1 MRLVLF
7 YSMDLN
13 MKGLSVLGSTGSIGT
28 QTLDVVRAHPDKLK
42 IVGLAANSN
51 YKLLLNQIEEFKPQ
65 FVYLNTYN
73 TALNNLPDCVQVVND
88 ISELI
93 INGQVEI
100 VVTATTGYASVIPT
114 LAAVDLGIDIALANK
129 ESIVMLGPILMNK
142 IEKSSSSLLPLDSE
156 PSAIWQCIRGENS
169 PPEKLLITAS
179 GGAFRDVDIKELKNV
194 NKNDAL
200 KHPTWNMGAK
210 ITVDSATMMNKA
222 FEVIEAKWLFNVDW
236 DQIEVAIHPESIIHS
251 MVEFEDG
258 VTKAQLSVPDM
269 RLPIQHALFFPER
282 IKSSEP
288 NRFRPTDTK
297 QLTFKEIDRERY
309 PCFHMAIDY
318 AKRGD
323 TWPSAL
329 CGADEGAVDKFLE
342 GSISFVEIES
352 VIKHVMELHRPYK
365 NPNVDQIIDSYR
377 WAKTQVEE
385 LIGTKTG
392 TPL

>member
-1 MRLVLF
+1 
-7 YSMDLN
+7 

-73 TALNNLPDCVQVVND
+73 TALNNLPDCVHVVDD
-88 ISELI
+88 ISDLI

-169 PPEKLLITAS
+169 TPEKLLITAS
-179 GGAFRDVDIKELKNV
+179 GGAFRDVDIKKLKNV
-194 NKNDAL
+194 TKSDAL

-236 DQIEVAIHPESIIHS
+236 DQIEVVIHPESIIHS
-251 MVEFEDG
+251 CLLY
-258 VTKAQLSVPDM
+258 TS
-269 RLPIQHALFFPER
+269 
-282 IKSSEP
+282 
-288 NRFRPTDTK
+288 
-297 QLTFKEIDRERY
+297 
-309 PCFHMAIDY
+309 
-318 AKRGD
+318 
-323 TWPSAL
+323 PSPR
-329 CGADEGAVDKFLE
+329 D
-342 GSISFVEIES
+342 
-352 VIKHVMELHRPYK
+352 
-365 NPNVDQIIDSYR
+365 
-377 WAKTQVEE
+377 
-385 LIGTKTG
+385 
-392 TPL
+392 

>member
-1 MRLVLF
+1 
-7 YSMDLN
+7 

-73 TALNNLPDCVQVVND
+73 TALNNIPDCVHVVND

-169 PPEKLLITAS
+169 HPEKLLITAS

-194 NKNDAL
+194 TKNDAL

-365 NPNVDQIIDSYR
+365 DPNVDQIIDAYR

-392 TPL
+392 TPS

>member
-1 MRLVLF
+1 
-7 YSMDLN
+7 

-73 TALNNLPDCVQVVND
+73 TALNNLPDCVHVVDD
-88 ISELI
+88 ISDLI

-352 VIKHVMELHRPYK
+352 VIKHVMELHRPCK
-365 NPNVDQIIDSYR
+365 NPNVDQIIDAYR

-392 TPL
+392 TPS

>member
-73 TALNNLPDCVQVVND
+73 TALNNLPDCVHVVND

-352 VIKHVMELHRPYK
+352 VIKHVMELHRPCK
-365 NPNVDQIIDSYR
+365 DPNVDQIIDAYR

-392 TPL
+392 TPS

>member
-1 MRLVLF
+1 
-7 YSMDLN
+7 

-73 TALNNLPDCVQVVND
+73 TALNNLPDCVHVVDD
-88 ISELI
+88 ISDLI

-297 QLTFKEIDRERY
+297 QLPFKEIDRERY

-352 VIKHVMELHRPYK
+352 VIKHVMELHRPCK
-365 NPNVDQIIDSYR
+365 NPNVDQIIDTYR
-377 WAKTQVEE
+377 WAKTQVEV

-392 TPL
+392 TLS

>member
-1 MRLVLF
+1 
-7 YSMDLN
+7 

-73 TALNNLPDCVQVVND
+73 TALNNLPDCVHVVDD
-88 ISELI
+88 ISDLI

-100 VVTATTGYASVIPT
+100 VVTATTGYASIIPT

-236 DQIEVAIHPESIIHS
+236 DQIEVVIHPESIIHS

-352 VIKHVMELHRPYK
+352 VIKHVMELHRPCK
-365 NPNVDQIIDSYR
+365 NPNVDQIIDAYR
-377 WAKTQVEE
+377 WAKTQVEV

-392 TPL
+392 TPS

>member
-73 TALNNLPDCVQVVND
+73 TALNNLPDCVHVVDD
-88 ISELI
+88 ISDLI

-282 IKSSEP
+282 IKSSKP
-288 NRFRPTDTK
+288 GRFRPIDTK

-352 VIKHVMELHRPYK
+352 VIKHVMELHRPCK
-365 NPNVDQIIDSYR
+365 NPNVDQIIDAYR
-377 WAKTQVEE
+377 WAKTQVEK

-392 TPL
+392 TPS

>member
-1 MRLVLF
+1 
-7 YSMDLN
+7 

-73 TALNNLPDCVQVVND
+73 TALNNLPDCVHVVDD
-88 ISELI
+88 ISDLK

-156 PSAIWQCIRGENS
+156 PSAIWQCIRGESS
-169 PPEKLLITAS
+169 PPDKLLITAS

-352 VIKHVMELHRPYK
+352 VIKHVMELHRPCK
-365 NPNVDQIIDSYR
+365 NPNVDQIIDAYI
-377 WAKTQVEE
+377 WAKTQVEV

-392 TPL
+392 TPS

>member
-1 MRLVLF
+1 
-7 YSMDLN
+7 

-73 TALNNLPDCVQVVND
+73 TALNNLPDCVHVVDD
-88 ISELI
+88 ISDLI

-179 GGAFRDVDIKELKNV
+179 GGAFRDVDINKLKNV
-194 NKNDAL
+194 TKSDAL

-236 DQIEVAIHPESIIHS
+236 DQIEVVIHPESIIHS

-352 VIKHVMELHRPYK
+352 VIKHVMELHRPCK
-365 NPNVDQIIDSYR
+365 NPNVDQIIDAYR
-377 WAKTQVEE
+377 WGKTQVEE
-385 LIGTKTG
+385 LIETKTG

>member
-1 MRLVLF
+1 
-7 YSMDLN
+7 

-73 TALNNLPDCVQVVND
+73 TALNNLPDCVHVVND

-142 IEKSSSSLLPLDSE
+142 IEKSSSGLLPLDSE

-169 PPEKLLITAS
+169 HPEKLLITAS

-194 NKNDAL
+194 TKNDAL

-365 NPNVDQIIDSYR
+365 NPNVDQIIDAYR

-392 TPL
+392 TPS

>member
-1 MRLVLF
+1 
-7 YSMDLN
+7 
-13 MKGLSVLGSTGSIGT
+13 MKGLSVLGSTGSVGT

-73 TALNNLPDCVQVVND
+73 TALNNLPDCVHVVDD
-88 ISELI
+88 ISDLI

-169 PPEKLLITAS
+169 TPEKLLITAS

-352 VIKHVMELHRPYK
+352 VIKHVMELHRPCK
-365 NPNVDQIIDSYR
+365 NPNVDQIIDAYR
-377 WAKTQVEE
+377 WAKTQVEV

-392 TPL
+392 TLS

>member
-1 MRLVLF
+1 
-7 YSMDLN
+7 

-73 TALNNLPDCVQVVND
+73 TALNNLPDCVHVVDD
-88 ISELI
+88 ISDLI

-179 GGAFRDVDIKELKNV
+179 GGAFRDVDIKKLKNV
-194 NKNDAL
+194 TKSDAL

-365 NPNVDQIIDSYR
+365 NPNVDQIIDAYR
-377 WAKTQVEE
+377 WAKMQVEE

>member
-1 MRLVLF
+1 
-7 YSMDLN
+7 

-73 TALNNLPDCVQVVND
+73 TALNNLPDCVHVVND

-169 PPEKLLITAS
+169 HPEKLLITAS

-194 NKNDAL
+194 TKNDAL

-352 VIKHVMELHRPYK
+352 VIKHVMELHRPCK
-365 NPNVDQIIDSYR
+365 NPNVDQIIDAYR
-377 WAKTQVEE
+377 WAKTQVEV

-392 TPL
+392 TPS

>member
-73 TALNNLPDCVQVVND
+73 TALNNLPDCVHVVND

-169 PPEKLLITAS
+169 HPEKLLITAS

-194 NKNDAL
+194 TKNDAL

-365 NPNVDQIIDSYR
+365 NPNVDQILDAYR

-392 TPL
+392 TPS

>member
-73 TALNNLPDCVQVVND
+73 TALNNLPDCVHVVDD
-88 ISELI
+88 ISDLI

-156 PSAIWQCIRGENS
+156 PSAIWQCIRGESS
-169 PPEKLLITAS
+169 PPDKLLITAS
-179 GGAFRDVDIKELKNV
+179 GGAFRDVDIKKLKNV
-194 NKNDAL
+194 TKSDAL

-236 DQIEVAIHPESIIHS
+236 DQIEVVIHPESIIHS

-352 VIKHVMELHRPYK
+352 VIKHVMELHRPCK
-365 NPNVDQIIDSYR
+365 NPNVDQIIDAYR
-377 WAKTQVEE
+377 WAKTQVEV
-385 LIGTKTG
+385 LIETKTG
-392 TPL
+392 TPS

>member
-28 QTLDVVRAHPDKLK
+28 QTLDVVRAHPDKFD

-51 YKLLLNQIEEFKPQ
+51 YKLLLDQIEEFKPQ

-73 TALNNLPDCVQVVND
+73 AALNNLPYGVQVVSHM
-88 ISELI
+88 SELI
-93 INGQVEI
+93 TKGQVKT
-100 VVTATTGYASVIPT
+100 VVTATTGDASVIPT

-129 ESIVMLGPILMNK
+129 ESIVMLGPFLMNK
-142 IEKSSSSLLPLDSE
+142 IEKSASRLLPLDSE
-156 PSAIWQCIRGENS
+156 PSAIWQCIRGEKS
-169 PPEKLLITAS
+169 PPAKLLITAS
-179 GGAFRDVDIKELKNV
+179 GGAFRDVAIKELKNV
-194 NKNDAL
+194 SKNDAL
-200 KHPTWNMGAK
+200 RHPTWKMGAK

-236 DQIEVAIHPESIIHS
+236 DQIEIVIHPESIIHS

-258 VTKAQLSVPDM
+258 VTKAQLSIPDM

-288 NRFRPTDTK
+288 TRFRPTDIK
-297 QLTFKEIDRERY
+297 QLTFREIDQERY

-342 GSISFVEIES
+342 GYISFVEIES
-352 VIKHVMELHRPYK
+352 VIRHVMELHKPCK
-365 NPNVDQIIDSYR
+365 NPNIDQIINASK
-377 WAKTQVEE
+377 WARTQVEE

-392 TPL
+392 TPS

>member
-1 MRLVLF
+1 
-7 YSMDLN
+7 MDLN

-73 TALNNLPDCVQVVND
+73 TALNNLPDCVHVVND

-169 PPEKLLITAS
+169 HPEKLLITAS

-194 NKNDAL
+194 TKNDAL

-365 NPNVDQIIDSYR
+365 DPNVDQIIDAYR

-392 TPL
+392 TPS

>member
-1 MRLVLF
+1 
-7 YSMDLN
+7 

-73 TALNNLPDCVQVVND
+73 TALNNLPDCVHVVDD
-88 ISELI
+88 ISDLI
-93 INGQVEI
+93 INDQVEI

-156 PSAIWQCIRGENS
+156 PSAIWQCIRGESS
-169 PPEKLLITAS
+169 PPDKLLITAS
-179 GGAFRDVDIKELKNV
+179 GGAFRDVDIKKLKNV
-194 NKNDAL
+194 TKSDAL

-352 VIKHVMELHRPYK
+352 VIKHVMELHRPCK
-365 NPNVDQIIDSYR
+365 NPNVDQIIDAYR
-377 WAKTQVEE
+377 WAKTQVEV
-385 LIGTKTG
+385 LIETKTG

>member
-1 MRLVLF
+1 
-7 YSMDLN
+7 

-73 TALNNLPDCVQVVND
+73 TALNNLPDYVHVVDD
-88 ISELI
+88 ISDLI

-100 VVTATTGYASVIPT
+100 AVTATTGYASVIPT

-179 GGAFRDVDIKELKNV
+179 GGAFRDVDINKLKNV
-194 NKNDAL
+194 TKSDAL

-236 DQIEVAIHPESIIHS
+236 DQIEVTIHPESIIHS

-365 NPNVDQIIDSYR
+365 NPNVDQIIDAYR

>member
-1 MRLVLF
+1 
-7 YSMDLN
+7 

-73 TALNNLPDCVQVVND
+73 TALNNLPDCVHVVDD
-88 ISELI
+88 ISDLI

-100 VVTATTGYASVIPT
+100 VVTATTGYASIIPT

-200 KHPTWNMGAK
+200 KHPTWSMGAK

-251 MVEFEDG
+251 WLNL
-258 VTKAQLSVPDM
+258 K
-269 RLPIQHALFFPER
+269 
-282 IKSSEP
+282 
-288 NRFRPTDTK
+288 
-297 QLTFKEIDRERY
+297 
-309 PCFHMAIDY
+309 
-318 AKRGD
+318 
-323 TWPSAL
+323 
-329 CGADEGAVDKFLE
+329 
-342 GSISFVEIES
+342 
-352 VIKHVMELHRPYK
+352 ME
-365 NPNVDQIIDSYR
+365 
-377 WAKTQVEE
+377 
-385 LIGTKTG
+385 
-392 TPL
+392 

>member
-73 TALNNLPDCVQVVND
+73 TALNNLPDCVHVVDD
-88 ISELI
+88 ISDLI

-142 IEKSSSSLLPLDSE
+142 IEKSSSSLFPLDSE

-282 IKSSEP
+282 IKSSKP
-288 NRFRPTDTK
+288 GRFRPIDTK

-352 VIKHVMELHRPYK
+352 VIKHVMELHRPCK
-365 NPNVDQIIDSYR
+365 NPNVDQIIDAYR
-377 WAKTQVEE
+377 WAKTQVEV
-385 LIGTKTG
+385 LIETKTG
-392 TPL
+392 TPS

>member
-1 MRLVLF
+1 
-7 YSMDLN
+7 

-73 TALNNLPDCVQVVND
+73 TALNNIPDCVHVVND

-169 PPEKLLITAS
+169 HPEKLLITAS

-194 NKNDAL
+194 TKNDAL

-365 NPNVDQIIDSYR
+365 NPNVDQILDAYR

-392 TPL
+392 TPS

>member
-1 MRLVLF
+1 
-7 YSMDLN
+7 MDLN

-73 TALNNLPDCVQVVND
+73 TALNNIPDCVHVVND

-169 PPEKLLITAS
+169 HPEKLLITAS

-194 NKNDAL
+194 TKNDAL

-365 NPNVDQIIDSYR
+365 NPNVDQILDAYR

-392 TPL
+392 TPS

>member
-28 QTLDVVRAHPDKLK
+28 QTLDVVRAHPDKFE
-42 IVGLAANSN
+42 IVGLAANRN
-51 YKLLLNQIEEFKPQ
+51 YKLLLKQIEEFKPQ
-65 FVYLNTYN
+65 FVYLNKYN
-73 TALNNLPDCVQVVND
+73 SALNNLPDDVQVVTH

-93 INGQVEI
+93 TKGQVKT
-100 VVTATTGYASVIPT
+100 VVTATTGDACVIPT
-114 LAAVDLGIDIALANK
+114 LEAVDHGIDIALANK

-142 IEKSSSSLLPLDSE
+142 IHNSASRLLPLDSE
-156 PSAIWQCIRGENS
+156 PSAIWQCIRGEKS

-179 GGAFRDVDIKELKNV
+179 GGAFRDVDIKNLRNV
-194 NKNDAL
+194 SKNDAL

-236 DQIEVAIHPESIIHS
+236 DQIEVVIHPESIIHS

-282 IKSSEP
+282 IRSSEP
-288 NRFRPTDTK
+288 TRFSPTAMK
-297 QLTFKEIDRERY
+297 QLTFREIDQERY
-309 PCFHMAIDY
+309 PCFYMAIDY

-342 GSISFVEIES
+342 GYISFVEIES
-352 VIKHVMELHRPYK
+352 VIRHVMELHKPCK
-365 NPNVDQIIDSYR
+365 NQNTDQIIDASR
-377 WAKTQVEE
+377 WARRQVDE
-385 LIGTKTG
+385 LIGTETG
-392 TPL
+392 TIS

>member
-73 TALNNLPDCVQVVND
+73 TALNNLPDCVHVVDD
-88 ISELI
+88 ISDLI

-100 VVTATTGYASVIPT
+100 AVTATTGYASVIPT

-200 KHPTWNMGAK
+200 KHPTWSMGAK

-309 PCFHMAIDY
+309 PCFHMASDY

-352 VIKHVMELHRPYK
+352 VIKHVMELHRPCK
-365 NPNVDQIIDSYR
+365 NPNVDQIIDTYR
-377 WAKTQVEE
+377 WAKTQVEV

-392 TPL
+392 TLS

>member
-73 TALNNLPDCVQVVND
+73 TALNNLPDCVHVVND

-169 PPEKLLITAS
+169 HPEKLLITAS

-194 NKNDAL
+194 TKNDAL

-365 NPNVDQIIDSYR
+365 NPNVDQIIDAYR

-392 TPL
+392 TPS

>member
-1 MRLVLF
+1 
-7 YSMDLN
+7 

-73 TALNNLPDCVQVVND
+73 TALNNLPDCVHVVND

-169 PPEKLLITAS
+169 HPEKLLITAS

-194 NKNDAL
+194 TKNDAL

-365 NPNVDQIIDSYR
+365 NPNVDQILDAYR

-392 TPL
+392 TPS